1 MIKTYNID
9 RYKSMSFIR
18 NTKGVI
24 RSCKLKERQYNGPK
38 KQYTQRSTK
47 HCTRSSNTK
56 PTKNRGWTHVLW
68 KVKQFLLH
76 MSHPSCYSCYKH
88 GDKSWIRK
96 EPECDYDNWNIFV
109 VICDRY
115 SVTVNQMMVVT
126 VKLSIEVLTSTRN
139 PWFNS
144 FLVSRNPL
152 SRKS

>member
-1 MIKTYNID
+1 
-9 RYKSMSFIR
+9 MSFIR

-96 EPECDYDNWNIFV
+96 EPECDYDNWNIFFV
-109 VICDRY
+109 DRCVY
-115 SVTVNQMMVVT
+115 CFFGPLYCLSFNLQLLITPLVFLIKDMDLY
-126 VKLSIEVLTSTRN
+126 LSIL
-139 PWFNS
+139 
-144 FLVSRNPL
+144 
-152 SRKS
+152 